1 MQKTLRGE
9 IKISGKGLHTGNATT
24 MTFKPSPADSGI
36 KFTRT
41 DLPGSPSVPARVEYV
56 SGTMRGTAL
65 GINKNAAVYTV
76 EHLLAALYG
85 LGIDNL
91 EILLDNNEPPVLDGS
106 CRGFVEYIQQA
117 GIITQNKPKNFIVL
131 KKPIRYSSVE
141 KQHTVEIVAEPS
153 DEFIVEY
160 HLSYDHPLVGK
171 QSFRFVLNSDAFC
184 REIAPART
192 FCFDFEVET
201 LKKYNL
207 AKGGGLDN
215 TIIVGFDR
223 IHNDEKLRFP
233 DEFVRHKLL
242 DLMGDVSLI
251 GSPVKAR
258 ITAKYSGH
266 KHNINFLKL
275 MQREM
280 AKEAQIAGGVNVT
293 MLDREISTEE
303 VKQIIP
309 HREPFLMID
318 TVRIPDLQ
326 KSAIGYKRLTGKE
339 DFFRG
344 HFPGNPIMP
353 GVLIVE
359 AMAQTACVL
368 LLSRPDLKDKLA
380 YFMSIEKTKFRK
392 PVYPGNTLELKIE
405 VLKARGRS
413 GKVRGEAFVDG
424 VIVAETEFMFMVI
437 DRPQRSDT

>member
-1 MQKTLRGE
+1 MQ
-9 IKISGKGLHTGNATT
+9 
-24 MTFKPSPADSGI
+24 
-36 KFTRT
+36 
-41 DLPGSPSVPARVEYV
+41 
-56 SGTMRGTAL
+56 
-65 GINKNAAVYTV
+65 
-76 EHLLAALYG
+76 
-85 LGIDNL
+85 
-91 EILLDNNEPPVLDGS
+91 
-106 CRGFVEYIQQA
+106 
-117 GIITQNKPKNFIVL
+117 
-131 KKPIRYSSVE
+131 
-141 KQHTVEIVAEPS
+141 
-153 DEFIVEY
+153 
-160 HLSYDHPLVGK
+160 
-171 QSFRFVLNSDAFC
+171 
-184 REIAPART
+184 
-192 FCFDFEVET
+192 
-201 LKKYNL
+201 
-207 AKGGGLDN
+207 KGGGLDN
-215 TIIVGFDR
+215 TIIVGLDR

-251 GSPVKAR
+251 GAPVKAR

-280 AKEAQIAGGVNVT
+280 AKEAQIAKGVNLT

-413 GKVRGEAFVDG
+413 GKVRGEAFVDD

-437 DRPQRSDT
+437 DRPQRSDTKKNDT